1 MLLIEQHVFYI
12 SFSYTQTIGM
22 KNVFIV
28 IQNYYF
34 LLYSTPKNMSS
45 KIGRIRM

>member
-28 IQNYYF
+28 IKNYFFIIYN
-34 LLYSTPKNMSS
+34 TEKVCHQ
-45 KIGRIRM
+45 I